1 MNIGAINNKN
11 IKPKQPDGVDLGVL
25 YNYASYVKS
34 VYDYSLQFLL
44 DEFYSVFGKRG
55 TFKSA
60 DLKKEKR
67 AREKLEEDD
76 VKTPDNLLDIVRGT
90 VYFSS
95 VEELLDF
102 IKFTQSF
109 EFKKKNFYKMEDNV
123 VKKLITDVPVVN
135 SFVRNSFNFDLNDYV
150 KNKYPFLKKSSNPNK
165 RNYMDFKFYICIPV
179 PSVINDLSGDTFM
192 FTEVIATLDCFKNVS
207 DKTHNLYEAK
217 RSFTSSDSDDIK
229 KEDFLIAMESLI
241 CGINVDAIEEYNN
254 LHPDGI
260 QISSY
265 KDNKDLRLK
274 ILNSLGSSVTLTS
287 AICNVRNLNKGR

>member
-1 MNIGAINNKN
+1 MNIGPINNKN
-11 IKPKQPDGVDLGVL
+11 IKPKQPDGVDLEVL

-150 KNKYPFLKKSSNPNK
+150 KNKYLFLKKPSNPNK

-217 RSFTSSDSDDIK
+217 RSFKYSPDDDLS
-229 KEDFLIAMESLI
+229 EDTFLTAMDALI
-241 CGINVDAIEEYNN
+241 RSMYIDAIEEYNN
-254 LHPDGI
+254 SHSLGIKIHP
-260 QISSY
+260 Y
-265 KDNKDLRLK
+265 NDNKDLRLK
-274 ILNSLGSSVTLTS
+274 ILNDLGSSITLTK
-287 AICNVRNLNKGR
+287 AICSARIDEGR